1 MRPLIIGILSVLLL
15 SNQALAADYKKDFNK
30 ALKEIK
36 KENYSEAIDL
46 LKAAQKEKTHSK
58 IAFWLSYSFAQLDN
72 KDLSQSYAQLALEYE
87 PELSEVYK
95 DRINQIIDWCKSTGQ
110 TSRSGRFPA
119 SNGPPYFEIEK
130 SDKIK

>member
-1 MRPLIIGILSVLLL
+1 MKPLIINILLL
-15 SNQALAADYKKDFNK
+15 FFITIQSYVFDYKKDFNK

-36 KENYSEAIDL
+36 KENYSEAILL
-46 LKAAQKEKTHSK
+46 LKTAQKKKTHSK
-58 IAFWLSYSFAQLDN
+58 IAFWLSYS
-72 KDLSQSYAQLALEYE
+72 YAQINNKELSKSFALLALEYE
-87 PELSEVYK
+87 PKLNKIYK
-95 DRINQIIDWCKSTGQ
+95 DRIKQIINWCKNNEQ